1 VRTPPWLALLGT
13 ASLLASLAQAE
24 MYQWVDAA
32 GVVHVTENLLE
43 VPPDQRPRADQEAV
57 GRERRPARFGRI
69 DAPLPAAPATP
80 AAREPAKPGAVH
92 RLPIARA
99 GNEIRLEVEL
109 NGSVAAP
116 FIADTGASINTI
128 PRWAVQQ
135 LGIDVPRD
143 APVIGMA
150 GVSGQPMRAPLI
162 EIESVRVGTAV
173 VENLEMAVID
183 TLDTGLLGMPFFNHF
198 KTQIDPAQ
206 GVMTLEE
213 LAPGSV
219 EGAYGGYDESMWRRK
234 YAQIRREQE
243 RIDALIE
250 RVPSSYTT
258 IIEKL
263 EAERD
268 YWDGQLEQLEDRAQ
282 RAGVPHSW
290 RE

>member
-13 ASLLASLAQAE
+13 ASLFAAPARAE
-24 MYQWVDAA
+24 LYRWVDAA
-32 GVVHVTENLLE
+32 GIVHLTENLLE
-43 VPPDQRPRADQEAV
+43 VPPEQRPRADQEAV

-69 DAPLPAAPATP
+69 EAPLPAAAAPQ
-80 AAREPAKPGAVH
+80 ARELAGKPGAVH
-92 RLPIARA
+92 RLTIARA

-109 NGSVAAP
+109 NGSVAVP

-135 LGIDVPRD
+135 LGIEVPRD

-150 GVSGQPMRAPLI
+150 GVSGQPMRVPLV
-162 EIESVRVGTAV
+162 EIDSVRVGTAL

-213 LAPGSV
+213 LAPGAV
-219 EGAYGGYDESMWRRK
+219 EGAYGGYDETMWRRK

-243 RIDALIE
+243 RIDALIDQ
-250 RVPSSYTT
+250 VPSSYTT
-258 IIEKL
+258 IIDKL

-290 RE
+290 RD

>member
-1 VRTPPWLALLGT
+1 
-13 ASLLASLAQAE
+13 
-24 MYQWVDAA
+24 
-32 GVVHVTENLLE
+32 
-43 VPPDQRPRADQEAV
+43 
-57 GRERRPARFGRI
+57 
-69 DAPLPAAPATP
+69 
-80 AAREPAKPGAVH
+80 
-92 RLPIARA
+92 
-99 GNEIRLEVEL
+99 
-109 NGSVAAP
+109 
-116 FIADTGASINTI
+116 
-128 PRWAVQQ
+128 VQQ
-135 LGIDVPRD
+135 LGIEVSRD

-150 GVSGQPMRAPLI
+150 GVSGPPMRAPLV

-213 LAPGSV
+213 LAPGSI

-243 RIDALIE
+243 RLDALLE
-250 RVPSSYTT
+250 QVPSSYTT

-268 YWDGQLEQLEDRAQ
+268 YWDRQLEQLEDRAQ
-282 RAGVPHSW
+282 RAGVPHAW
-290 RE
+290 RD